1 MFVRLRGLNR
11 RYRFLLA
18 SSLAVS
24 LGMLSIDCGSS
35 ILGGEDA
42 TDDMGSNLPRQLMYL
57 SVTPDNDVLLVDV
70 NQTQD
75 KAFKVFAHY
84 SDGTAVE
91 VTASV
96 TLSLDNSNVGSLSG
110 TTFTSAKSATAQVG
124 FSKVLASYTD
134 NGQTAS
140 GYANL
145 TVVWL
150 RQTGTATDFFFQLPY
165 MGGPQDQPL
174 QFGTNIQSIDSF
186 FAVDTTTSMTNSI
199 IALRDSLQNTI
210 IPGVKA
216 AAAKD
221 AWFGVGAVEDFP
233 ASGYGAANCAQ
244 NPGGPD
250 DQAFILLNGMS
261 SDQAVTSTNVG
272 KLLVGSNTRG
282 CGGDIAEGQM
292 EALYQVATGKGN
304 VVANV
309 SNIAANTTGIG
320 GVAFRKG
327 ALPVVTMITD
337 AWFHTK
343 GEGLTCQA
351 TDSAGAVFNQS
362 SDYAGAVATASHTRA
377 EMNTALQAICGKM
390 VGVSVLRAQLRDTA
404 GNLHTFPNGFCPA
417 TNDMV
422 QLAQATGSLVPPVAW
437 DIPQRPT
444 NCPTGMCCTGL
455 NGAGEAPDAN
465 GMCPLVFKLPD
476 NGSGLGTQI
485 TSGITNVAR
494 FSSFTVTTQT
504 SGNPTGDNGAT
515 LPAGKTTADFITGI
529 TPATSTAPAA
539 PPVLP
544 APVISGGSFTKVYP
558 GSTVSFTVTTKNDLV
573 PEASTPQVYRANIK
587 ILAGGCT
594 DLDQREVIILV
605 PPRPPTIG

>member
-150 RQTGTATDFFFQLPY
+150 RQTGTATDFFFPLPY

-174 QFGTNIQSIDSF
+174 QFGTNVQSLDSF
-186 FAVDTTTSMTNSI
+186 FAVDTTGSMGPSI
-199 IALRDSLQNTI
+199 IALRDSLTNTI

-216 AAAKD
+216 GAAKD
-221 AWFGVGAVEDFP
+221 AQFGVAAVEDFP
-233 ASGYGAANCAQ
+233 TGGYGT
-244 NPGGPD
+244 PGYYAGNLD
-250 DQAFILLNGMS
+250 DQPLIMLQSISA
-261 SDQAVTSTNVG
+261 DVTAAQTAVG
-272 KLLVGSNTRG
+272 KLLNGSNPRG
-282 CGGDIAEGQM
+282 AGMDLPEGQM
-292 EALYQVATGKGN
+292 EALYQLATGEGN
-304 VVANV
+304 VVTNV
-309 SNIAANTTGIG
+309 VNIAANKTGIG
-320 GVAFRKG
+320 GAGFRKG
-327 ALPVVTMITD
+327 ALPVITMISD
-337 AWFHTK
+337 AVFHTK
-343 GEGLTCQA
+343 GEGTIPCSYQDGLGNHPIA
-351 TDSAGAVFNQS
+351 T
-362 SDYAGAVATASHTRA
+362 DYAGPAATAAHTRTDTH
-377 EMNTALQAICGKM
+377 NALNKICAK
-390 VGVSVLRAQLRDTA
+390 VIGVSALRTSI
-404 GNLHTFPNGFCPA
+404 GTTTNPNGVCAA
-417 TNDMV
+417 TADLV
-422 QLAQATGSLVPPVAW
+422 AAAKATGAVVLPSAW
-437 DIPQRPT
+437 DAGTRPSG
-444 NCPTGMCCTGL
+444 CSVGQCCTGL
-455 NGAGEAPDAN
+455 SGAGEAPDTN
-465 GMCPLVFKLPD
+465 GECPLVFKVLQ
-476 NGSGLGTQI
+476 NASGLGAQVTA
-485 TSGITNVAR
+485 GITQVAR
-494 FSSFTVTTQT
+494 FSKFDVTTQT
-504 SGNPTGDNGAT
+504 SGNTTGDKGEV
-515 LPAGKTTADFITGI
+515 LPAGKTTADFINSI
-529 TPATSTAPAA
+529 LPKDAAAPAA
-539 PPVLP
+539 PPTLP
-544 APVISGGSFTKVYP
+544 APVIAGSTFTKVYP
-558 GSTVSFTVTTKNDLV
+558 GSTVRFTVTAENKIVQPTQL
-573 PEASTPQVYRANIK
+573 PQVFRAKIK
-587 ILAGGCT
+587 VLAGGCT
-594 DLDQREVIILV
+594 DLDEREVIILV
-605 PPRPPTIG
+605 PPTAPPVVG